1 MPISLANIN
10 VGSGPGVG
18 DGATLRSAFITI
30 NDNFNKIQNNVNAI
44 NTSVGVSSVAGRTG
58 NVVITIA
65 DILGM
70 NNYTTISYVNS
81 YVNSVVANVPVG
93 ITSNI
98 ASVPGSTRVLNIIAC
113 TQAQYDALP
122 AKSPTT
128 LYIING

>member
-1 MPISLANIN
+1 MPISLANVN

-30 NDNFNKIQNNVNAI
+30 NDNFNKLQNNVNAI
-44 NTSVGVSSVAGRTG
+44 NTFVGVSSVAGRTG

-70 NNYTTISYVNS
+70 NNYTTISYVS
-81 YVNSVVANVPVG
+81 SLVANVPVG
-93 ITSNI
+93 ITSNV
-98 ASVPGSTRVLNIIAC
+98 ASVPGSTQVLNIIAC
-113 TQAQYDALP
+113 TQAQYDAL
-122 AKSPTT
+122 AIKSSTT